1 MNNVQTCVNIA
12 KAHTYI
18 QDPFTYNTCIFLFKS
33 IYTHTHTYMHKYM
46 NKFIH
51 TYMPPQRS
59 SFQEMRQDGMILIGI
74 EQGNLQRHPFSCD
87 KGNITEL
94 PTLLLNMDPDRVQT
108 FAKTLGGKIALSN
121 N

>member
-1 MNNVQTCVNIA
+1 
-12 KAHTYI
+12 
-18 QDPFTYNTCIFLFKS
+18 
-33 IYTHTHTYMHKYM
+33 
-46 NKFIH
+46 
-51 TYMPPQRS
+51 MPPQRS

-94 PTLLLNMDPDRVQT
+94 PTLLLNMDPDRVQI